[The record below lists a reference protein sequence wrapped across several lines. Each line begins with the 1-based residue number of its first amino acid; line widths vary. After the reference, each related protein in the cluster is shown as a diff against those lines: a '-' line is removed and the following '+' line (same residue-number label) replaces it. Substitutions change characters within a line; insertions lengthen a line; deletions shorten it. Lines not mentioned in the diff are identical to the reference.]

1 MVMSFAPRL
10 TRTLL
15 RAAVAAS
22 LAALAA
28 CTTARLPDAPKT
40 IGSPVKAN
48 PHYKVGAPYRIDGR
62 WYTPKIEPQ
71 YVETG
76 VASWYGDAFHGK
88 LTANGEIFDK
98 TRISAAH
105 RTLPMPV
112 IAEVE
117 NLDNGKRIVVR
128 INDRGPFARDRII
141 DLSHAAAD
149 ALGFT
154 ARGTANVRV
163 RYLAEANL
171 ADLAPKPK
179 DAGRAFA
186 AYERRE
192 AIAAA
197 PAAAT
202 PADAD
207 PLAGLIASAAHGPAA
222 PSAAPPASADLWV
235 EVAEVDDVSE
245 LSRMRLYIPGEGP
258 IALHAQPRGGRTVQS
273 LRLGPFLS
281 EALANASLSRAR
293 AAGFPGARVVSGA
306 GH

>member
-1 MVMSFAPRL
+1 MSLVSCL
-10 TRTLL
+10 TRTAL
-15 RAAVAAS
+15 RAAAAGL
-22 LAALAA
+22 LALLAA

-40 IGSPVKAN
+40 VGSSTKAN
-48 PHYKVGAPYRIDGR
+48 PHYKVGAPYKIDGR
-62 WYTPKIEPQ
+62 WYTPKAEPT

-105 RTLPMPV
+105 RTLPMPT

-117 NLDNGKRIVVR
+117 NLANGKRIIVR
-128 INDRGPFARDRII
+128 VNDRGPFARDRII

-154 ARGTANVRV
+154 LQGTAQVRV
-163 RYLAEANL
+163 RYLADANL

-186 AYERRE
+186 AYDRRG
-192 AIAAA
+192 AL
-197 PAAAT
+197 AAT
-202 PADAD
+202 PAAAPSANTD
-207 PLAGLIASAAHGPAA
+207 PLAGLIASATTAPLAPAA
-222 PSAAPPASADLWV
+222 APVATTDLWV
-235 EVAEVDDVSE
+235 EVAEVDDVSK
-245 LSRMRLYIPGEGP
+245 LAQMRLYIPGEGP
-258 IALHAQPRGGRTVQS
+258 IALHAKPQGSRTVQC
-273 LRLGPFLS
+273 LRLGPFVS
-281 EALANASLSRAR
+281 EAGASASLARAL
-293 AAGFPGARVVSGA
+293 AAGFPGARIISGA